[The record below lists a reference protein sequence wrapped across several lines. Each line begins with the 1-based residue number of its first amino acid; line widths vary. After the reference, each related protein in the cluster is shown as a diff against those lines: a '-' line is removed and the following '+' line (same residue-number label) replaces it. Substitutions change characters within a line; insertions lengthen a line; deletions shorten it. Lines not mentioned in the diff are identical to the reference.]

1 MNYKFSA
8 FYVQKEADIINNV
21 ATLFYLS
28 YSKCQ
33 VWSIDSDNV
42 MSTSFKR
49 FLKTCIICRAKCII
63 K

>member
-42 MSTSFKR
+42 MSTSF
-49 FLKTCIICRAKCII
+49 
-63 K
+63 